1 MNKLRFCI
9 LIGVLMCWEIGASMA
24 QVVSVT
30 NMRQNVVIT
39 GMSNPL
45 RILMEGTSCAALSVS
60 TDNGKIVKTGACEY
74 ALTPA
79 RDGMTQVVVKSNR
92 KTYNYLL
99 RSEGLPQLQAFVGAQ
114 SGGMMTKS
122 NFVAQRGIYVRHPGV
137 DVKSAYKVS
146 SYSYQIIRDDKTI
159 QGRAVKGPAFGRD
172 MQQQFG
178 NVMRHDIVIFYQI
191 VASDEQGNSIHV
203 NPVQF
208 LIK

>member
-1 MNKLRFCI
+1 MKRLGACALAFLLALLISIKLQ
-9 LIGVLMCWEIGASMA
+9 A
-24 QVVSVT
+24 QVVSIA

-45 RILMEGTSCAALSVS
+45 RIMMEGTSCAGLTVT

-79 RDGMTQVVVKSNR
+79 RDGMTQVVVKSSK

-99 RSEGLPQLQAFVGAQ
+99 RSEGLPQLQAYVGTQ
-114 SGGMMTKS
+114 SGGKMAKS
-122 NFVAQRGIYVRHPGV
+122 NFVSQRGIYVRHPGV
-137 DVKSAYKVS
+137 DAKSAFKVS

-159 QGRAVKGPAFGRD
+159 HGRAVKGPGFGRD

-178 NVMRHDIVIFYQI
+178 NVARHDVVLFYQI
-191 VASDEQGNSIHV
+191 VATDDQGNSMHV
-203 NPVQF
+203 DPIEI
-208 LIK
+208 LIN